1 MRRFLRLSLL
11 SIPHPLTQLL
21 PYPSVPHKL
30 SWLLSPRPRTPTDLS
45 EKLRAAVNNNDI
57 DGCFSLLRRGADPNL
72 GDSKGRMPLHF
83 ATTKNNPQLLQVLLQ
98 HGADP
103 NMRDANG
110 NTPLHLAAC
119 TSNTKMI
126 TLLLNAGCDP
136 NARDGEG
143 GRMEATVDE
152 SGVLMR

>member
-1 MRRFLRLSLL
+1 M
-11 SIPHPLTQLL
+11 
-21 PYPSVPHKL
+21 
-30 SWLLSPRPRTPTDLS
+30 S
-45 EKLRAAVNNNDI
+45 EKLRAAVNNNDV

-72 GDSKGRMPLHF
+72 GDSKHRMPLHF
-83 ATTKNNPQLLQVLLQ
+83 ATTKNNPQLLRVLLQ

-103 NMRDANG
+103 NIRDANG

-136 NARDGEG
+136 NARDGELKD
-143 GRMEATVDE
+143 TWE
-152 SGVLMR
+152 SGRGEKQSRALLPFSTPFVQQ